1 MSKRKLLYITSVP
14 GRRDLPPL
22 SDATKS
28 VLSVL
33 SRDSEISLADS
44 PAHMVLNLRRLL
56 SEASLWQALSDRSQ
70 RIGSTLL
77 AYHEVAHSM
86 RRLLV
91 QVES

>member
-1 MSKRKLLYITSVP
+1 MKKRKLLYITSVP
-14 GRRDLPPL
+14 GKRDLPPF
-22 SDATKS
+22 
-28 VLSVL
+28 
-33 SRDSEISLADS
+33 S

-56 SEASLWQALSDRSQ
+56 SEATLWQALSDRSQ

-91 QVES
+91 QVET

>member
-1 MSKRKLLYITSVP
+1 
-14 GRRDLPPL
+14 
-22 SDATKS
+22 
-28 VLSVL
+28 
-33 SRDSEISLADS
+33 
-44 PAHMVLNLRRLL
+44 
-56 SEASLWQALSDRSQ
+56 LSDRSQ